1 MAPLNVMSSFS
12 ASFNMFS
19 LSWVFSSPTKCLD
32 VVSFRLTD
40 FYTAFFSLPAALGN
54 SCVTSI
60 PSLRAEVVS
69 FDLELEEVGCTVP
82 GLGDPVWMGS
92 AGETGWQARLCR
104 TFLPLNNGERE
115 RGRDPGTRGKLRHNC
130 CYTECLGPPQIHIL
144 KPNPQS
150 DSLWKWG
157 SGEVMR
163 SWR

>member
-104 TFLPLNNGERE
+104 TFLSLNNGERE
-115 RGRDPGTRGKLRHNC
+115 RETLAPGENWGITVA
-130 CYTECLGPPQIHIL
+130 IL
-144 KPNPQS
+144 NVWVLPKFTYWNLIPKVIVS
-150 DSLWKWG
+150 G
-157 SGEVMR
+157 SGALGR
-163 SWR
+163 